1 MLLLLL
7 TLLVLPAMED
17 EESKMFSSLFFPN
30 LDPIFAAELMGENDR
45 SLVQRSES
53 KSSYRNQN
61 SNSTTDDTQRAKKKP
76 YQRREH
82 IKRVPKEEANW
93 YRRYLTDDKRKSIEL
108 GEAQSADADGR
119 DKKLSKEFYYTFR
132 IYWSL
137 FKVLVDMALT
147 RGFYNPSKKDIMGF
161 SHDLELL
168 LLGSLFFLGWDTTF
182 DYISTNTE
190 IDSEAQRVFH
200 HCWTKNMMSIKDS
213 LLRYKLATFLE
224 LIDHVVEFIK
234 VKV

>member
-1 MLLLLL
+1 
-7 TLLVLPAMED
+7 
-17 EESKMFSSLFFPN
+17 MFSSLFFPN

-61 SNSTTDDTQRAKKKP
+61 SNSTTDDTQRPKKKP

-168 LLGSLFFLGWDTTF
+168 YRSHKLFPLGHP
-182 DYISTNTE
+182 ST
-190 IDSEAQRVFH
+190 
-200 HCWTKNMMSIKDS
+200 SIKVS
-213 LLRYKLATFLE
+213 FFSAVICF
-224 LIDHVVEFIK
+224 K
-234 VKV
+234 VFM